1 MRPLRSVTL
10 YETSFHS
17 KNRHTSEYINEEK
30 LKRIKKAV
38 KPSPI
43 FKMNIHGFISF
54 FLVLNIF
61 LNRWQPFNNQSKSL
75 VVMYL
80 LFLPGNKTKMEW
92 AKLIPKAFFFLFLLF
107 CSAIPT
113 TYEVIWKIHDYVNQ
127 INVKLKYKYVLF

>member
-43 FKMNIHGFISF
+43 FKMNIHGFILF

-80 LFLPGNKTKMEW
+80 LFLPGNKTKME
-92 AKLIPKAFFFLFLLF
+92 
-107 CSAIPT
+107 
-113 TYEVIWKIHDYVNQ
+113 
-127 INVKLKYKYVLF
+127 

>member
-17 KNRHTSEYINEEK
+17 KTDTERNEYINEEK

-38 KPSPI
+38 KPSSPI

-92 AKLIPKAFFFLFLLF
+92 AKLIPKAFFFLFCCSVLLSQRLMRWLER
-107 CSAIPT
+107 CTIM
-113 TYEVIWKIHDYVNQ
+113 Q
-127 INVKLKYKYVLF
+127 IK